1 MIPQLAR
8 LEEFPLY
15 DIVSRFQ
22 PTYVMSDFFVYS
34 AAPMT
39 EIDAEQ
45 LSHFGMGVF
54 WKAAVHNWR
63 SKAGLFRID
72 LGPYADE
79 IRRFLLNGSF
89 PEHAALW
96 VCVVPPTVPLLSVLM
111 PFETYKKEFHIFT
124 FYVPGVTYYLCVGKA
139 AQSMKDGCFAR
150 NPSRPFLVSPHIAF
164 VLGENYRRA
173 LSTARISPKYAK
185 QRAAGKL

>member
-8 LEEFPLY
+8 SEEFPLY
-15 DIVSRFQ
+15 DIVSQFQ

-54 WKAAVHNWR
+54 WKASVHNWR

-79 IRRFLLNGSF
+79 IRRFLLDGSF

-96 VCVVPPTVPLLSVLM
+96 VCVVPPTVPLLKRTDAVWKRTKRSS
-111 PFETYKKEFHIFT
+111 TYLRFT
-124 FYVPGVTYYLCVGKA
+124 CRELRTTCVWVK
-139 AQSMKDGCFAR
+139 
-150 NPSRPFLVSPHIAF
+150 
-164 VLGENYRRA
+164 RR
-173 LSTARISPKYAK
+173 RV
-185 QRAAGKL
+185 